1 MTIYDI
7 RYTADIYTYD
17 NVLVD
22 PHVLLTSYDV
32 YNYNAVVL

>member
-17 NVLVD
+17 NVLY
-22 PHVLLTSYDV
+22 PHVLLNSYDV